1 MEKPKNLYVRLIG
14 MNWGRGMVDG
24 EVVLVRG
31 GKRGEK
37 NGTTLIAQSIKYT
50 KKSQSTSLTP
60 KYEV

>member
-31 GKRGEK
+31 GKGGEK

-50 KKSQSTSLTP
+50 KKKSINFPHP
-60 KYEV
+60 KI